1 MFDEHALNTKAK
13 GNLDLL
19 CDVETFLG
27 LSYIIPLLG
36 CMQSLSKFVQ
46 VWDVFICDFVVTI
59 KACERDLYKLYVDP
73 ITNHGHADGIF
84 QIFLAIVHH
93 SYDPIHM
100 VWIFLNLI
108 LVWSI

>member
-1 MFDEHALNTKAK
+1 MFNEHALNTKAK
-13 GNLDLL
+13 GNLNLL

-46 VWDVFICDFVVTI
+46 VWDIFICDFVDAI
-59 KACERDLYKLYVDP
+59 KVCERDLYKLYVDP
-73 ITNHGHADGIF
+73 ITNYGHVDGIF